1 MAIVQI
7 SKIIHRTGAN
17 TDLPQLDTG
26 EIGFAS
32 DEQKIYIGNDPLLH
46 PVPEGQTTTQVELLT
61 EVSNVDFSR
70 VTGSGNVVFDVTTL
84 RTGQIIVAN
93 GNAVATPNSF
103 VNWKGNALGTGS
115 NIKLQLGNA
124 SNISITG
131 GSSNQLL
138 TTDGTGNLSWSNPLA
153 GVTLP
158 TQTGNVGKYLI
169 TDGSAASWT
178 NVFADTNFATTVR
191 SNISVTDSGG
201 DGSLSYSSSTGVI
214 TYTGPSSTDVR
225 AHFSAGTGVTITTG
239 QISIAQDVAST
250 ANPTFA
256 NVTSENLILN
266 SLSAPTGS
274 ENPIVYSG
282 SGKKLLN
289 ETDFNYNDVTNTLKV
304 GKVIVGSTSDT
315 ANNVTITS
323 LLKAPFVTKTGTSTG
338 EPGQICWDESYIY
351 VCKQDGEWK
360 RVALSSF

>member
-46 PVPEGQTTTQVELLT
+46 PIPDGQTTTQVELLT
-61 EVSNVDFSR
+61 EVSNIDFSK
-70 VTGSGNVVFDVTTL
+70 VTGSGNVVFNVTTL
-84 RTGQIIVAN
+84 HTGQIIVAN

-115 NIKLQLGNA
+115 NIKLQLGNVA
-124 SNISITG
+124 NISITG

-158 TQTGNVGKYLI
+158 TQDGNVGKYLI
-169 TDGSAASWT
+169 TNGTAASWT

-191 SNISVTDSGG
+191 SNISYVDNGG

-214 TYTGPSSTDVR
+214 TYTGPSDSEVR
-225 AHFSAGTGVTITTG
+225 AHFSAGTGVNLVSGT
-239 QISIAQDVAST
+239 ISIGQDVAST
-250 ANPTFA
+250 ANPVFA
-256 NVTSENLILN
+256 NISVEEITSNTLP
-266 SLSAPTGS
+266 APIGS
-274 ENPIVYSG
+274 DFPIVYTST
-282 SGKKLLN
+282 SKKLVSN
-289 ETDFNYNDVTNTLKV
+289 STFTYNSSNSTMIVGKISAGTDVTLGGVLKLPLSPTP
-304 GKVIVGSTSDT
+304 I
-315 ANNVTITS
+315 ANN
-323 LLKAPFVTKTGTSTG
+323 ATGSA
-338 EPGQICWDESYIY
+338 GQIKIDADYIY
-351 VCKQDGEWK
+351 VCIADQNWK

>member
-32 DEQKIYIGNDPLLH
+32 DEQKVYIGNDPLLH
-46 PVPEGQTTTQVELLT
+46 PVGNGQLTTQVELLT
-61 EVSNVDFSR
+61 EVSNIDFSR
-70 VTGSGNVVFDVTTL
+70 VTGSGNIVFDVTSL
-84 RTGQIIVAN
+84 HTGQLIVAN
-93 GNAVATPNSF
+93 GNTSLAPNSYI
-103 VNWKGNALGTGS
+103 NWKGNALGTGS

-131 GSSNQLL
+131 GSATQLL
-138 TTDGTGNLSWSNPLA
+138 TTDGAGNLSWSNPVA
-153 GVTLP
+153 GLTLP
-158 TQTGNVGKYLI
+158 NQSSNSGTYL
-169 TDGSAASWT
+169 TTNGSAASWK
-178 NVFADTNFATTVR
+178 NVFTDTNFATTVR
-191 SNISVTDSGG
+191 SNISVTDSSG
-201 DGSLSYSSSTGVI
+201 DGSLSYNSSTGVI
-214 TYTGPSSTDVR
+214 TYTGPSATDVR
-225 AHFSAGTGVTITTG
+225 AHFSAGTGVNITTG

-266 SLSAPTGS
+266 TLSAPTGS
-274 ENPIVYSG
+274 ENPIVYTG

-323 LLKAPFVTKTGTSTG
+323 LLKAPFIPKTGTSTG
-338 EPGQICWDESYIY
+338 EPGQICWDDSYIY

>member
-17 TDLPQLDTG
+17 TDLPQLDAG

-32 DEQKIYIGNDPLLH
+32 DEQKVYIGNDPLLH
-46 PVPEGQTTTQVELLT
+46 PIPDGQTTTQVELLT
-61 EVSNVDFSR
+61 EVSNIDFSK
-70 VTGSGNVVFDVTTL
+70 VTGSGNVVFNVTTL
-84 RTGQIIVAN
+84 HTGQLIVAN

-103 VNWKGNALGTGS
+103 INWKGNALGTGS
-115 NIKLQLGNA
+115 NIKLQLGNVA
-124 SNISITG
+124 NISITG
-131 GSSNQLL
+131 GSATQLL
-138 TTDGTGNLSWSNPLA
+138 TTDGAGNLSWSNPTA
-153 GVTLP
+153 GATLP
-158 TQTGNVGKYLI
+158 SQSSNSGTYL
-169 TDGSAASWT
+169 TTNGTAASWK
-178 NVFADTNFATTVR
+178 NVFTDTNFATTVR

-201 DGSLSYSSSTGVI
+201 DGSLSYSSTTGVV
-214 TYTGPSSTDVR
+214 TYTGPSATEVR

-266 SLSAPTGS
+266 TLTAPTGS
-274 ENPIVYSG
+274 ENPIVYTG

-289 ETDFNYNDVTNTLKV
+289 ETDFNYNEVTNTLKV
-304 GKVIVGSTSDT
+304 GKVIVGSTTDT

-323 LLKAPFVTKTGTSTG
+323 LLKAPMTTKTGTSTG
-338 EPGQICWDESYIY
+338 ETGQICWDNDYIY

-360 RVALSSF
+360 RAALSSF